1 MTKPMPVHET
11 AVNAVSASPSPPRPG
26 RLPANVA
33 PDRRRKWEAEM
44 REWLAWRMDQ
54 ESIEALNHCT
64 VGEVAVAAARAGD
77 PELLRQLNPDHA
89 DCIYSPKLGRGE
101 KRPKFPVRPTKSD
114 LRKVAANYA
123 RRIRAIWRA
132 EKVMQRRRPG
142 EKSAEEYAIEIL
154 WKHFGEVA
162 AGLDVDDVIA
172 AGKTGG
178 KRKRKATMGASDDEV
193 IDGA

>member
-1 MTKPMPVHET
+1 MPVHEP
-11 AVNAVSASPSPPRPG
+11 AVQRMSASPSPPLPR
-26 RLPANVA
+26 RLPTNAA

-44 REWLAWRMDQ
+44 REWLAWKMDQ

-64 VGEVAVAAARAGD
+64 VGELAVAAARAGD
-77 PELLRQLNPDHA
+77 PELLRELYPDHA

-101 KRPKFPVRPTKSD
+101 KRPKFPVQPTKSD

-132 EKVMQRRRPG
+132 EKIVQRLRPG

-178 KRKRKATMGASDDEV
+178 KRKRKAPVGQ
-193 IDGA
+193 

>member
-1 MTKPMPVHET
+1 MTKAMPVH
-11 AVNAVSASPSPPRPG
+11 APAMHAVSASPSPPLPR
-26 RLPANVA
+26 RLPPNAA
-33 PDRRRKWEAEM
+33 PDRRGKWEAEM

-54 ESIEALNHCT
+54 ESIEALNRCT
-64 VGEVAVAAARAGD
+64 AGEVAVAAARAGD
-77 PELLRQLNPDHA
+77 PELLRQLYPDHA
-89 DCIYSPKLGRGE
+89 DCIYSPKLRRGE
-101 KRPKFPVRPTKSD
+101 KYLKFPVPTKNG

-132 EKVMQRRRPG
+132 EKIMQRLRPG

-172 AGKTGG
+172 ASKTGG
-178 KRKRKATMGASDDEV
+178 KRKRKAPMGQEDCE
-193 IDGA
+193 

>member
-1 MTKPMPVHET
+1 MTKAMPVHKP
-11 AVNAVSASPSPPRPG
+11 AVHAVSASPSPPRPG

-64 VGEVAVAAARAGD
+64 VGEVAVTAARAGD
-77 PELLRQLNPDHA
+77 PEPLRKLYPDHA

-101 KRPKFPVRPTKSD
+101 KYLKFPVPTKND

-132 EKVMQRRRPG
+132 EKIMQRRRPG

-178 KRKRKATMGASDDEV
+178 KRKRKATMGQEDCEWRR
-193 IDGA
+193 GY

>member
-1 MTKPMPVHET
+1 MTKTMRVHAP
-11 AVNAVSASPSPPRPG
+11 AVLAVSASRSPPLPR
-26 RLPANVA
+26 RLPPNAA
-33 PDRRRKWEAEM
+33 PDRRRKWEVEM
-44 REWLAWRMDQ
+44 HEWLAWRMDQ
-54 ESIEALNHCT
+54 ESIEALNRCT

-77 PELLRQLNPDHA
+77 PEPLRGLYPDHA

-101 KRPKFPVRPTKSD
+101 KRPKFPVRPTESD

-132 EKVMQRRRPG
+132 EKIMQRRRPG

-154 WKHFGEVA
+154 WTHFGEVA

-178 KRKRKATMGASDDEV
+178 KRKRKAP
-193 IDGA
+193 

>member
-1 MTKPMPVHET
+1 M
-11 AVNAVSASPSPPRPG
+11 
-26 RLPANVA
+26 
-33 PDRRRKWEAEM
+33 
-44 REWLAWRMDQ
+44 
-54 ESIEALNHCT
+54 
-64 VGEVAVAAARAGD
+64 
-77 PELLRQLNPDHA
+77 
-89 DCIYSPKLGRGE
+89 GRGE
-101 KRPKFPVRPTKSD
+101 KYLKFPVPTKND

-132 EKVMQRRRPG
+132 EKIMQRRRPG

-178 KRKRKATMGASDDEV
+178 KRKPKAPMAATKIATCDEV
-193 IDGA
+193 IGRGMNEEDAELTGILQN

>member
-1 MTKPMPVHET
+1 
-11 AVNAVSASPSPPRPG
+11 
-26 RLPANVA
+26 
-33 PDRRRKWEAEM
+33 M

-54 ESIEALNHCT
+54 ESIEALNRCT
-64 VGEVAVAAARAGD
+64 AGEVAVAAARAGD
-77 PELLRQLNPDHA
+77 PELLRQLYPDHA
-89 DCIYSPKLGRGE
+89 DCIYSPKLRRGE
-101 KRPKFPVRPTKSD
+101 KYLKFPVPTKNG

-132 EKVMQRRRPG
+132 EKIMQRLRPG

-172 AGKTGG
+172 ASKTGG
-178 KRKRKATMGASDDEV
+178 KRKRKAPMGQEDCE
-193 IDGA
+193 

>member
-1 MTKPMPVHET
+1 MTKTMPVHEPT
-11 AVNAVSASPSPPRPG
+11 MHAVSASPSPPLPG
-26 RLPANVA
+26 RLPPNAA
-33 PDRRRKWEAEM
+33 PDRRGKWEAEM

-77 PELLRQLNPDHA
+77 PELLRQLYPDHA

-101 KRPKFPVRPTKSD
+101 KYLKFPVPTKNG

-132 EKVMQRRRPG
+132 EKIMQHPPRREVRRGVRDRNPVEALRGSRRRPG
-142 EKSAEEYAIEIL
+142 R
-154 WKHFGEVA
+154 GRRDCR
-162 AGLDVDDVIA
+162 GQN
-172 AGKTGG
+172 GRQTQT
-178 KRKRKATMGASDDEV
+178 KAPMGQEDASDE
-193 IDGA
+193 GY

>member
-1 MTKPMPVHET
+1 M
-11 AVNAVSASPSPPRPG
+11 
-26 RLPANVA
+26 
-33 PDRRRKWEAEM
+33 
-44 REWLAWRMDQ
+44 
-54 ESIEALNHCT
+54 
-64 VGEVAVAAARAGD
+64 
-77 PELLRQLNPDHA
+77 
-89 DCIYSPKLGRGE
+89 GRGE
-101 KRPKFPVRPTKSD
+101 KYLKFPVPTKND

-132 EKVMQRRRPG
+132 EKIMQRRRPG

-178 KRKRKATMGASDDEV
+178 KRKRKAPMGQEDCE
-193 IDGA
+193 

>member
-1 MTKPMPVHET
+1 MTKAMPVH
-11 AVNAVSASPSPPRPG
+11 APAMHAVSASPSPPLPR
-26 RLPANVA
+26 RLPPNAA
-33 PDRRRKWEAEM
+33 PDPRGKWEAEM

-54 ESIEALNHCT
+54 ESIEALNRCT
-64 VGEVAVAAARAGD
+64 AGEVAVAAARAG
-77 PELLRQLNPDHA
+77 LLRQLYPDHA
-89 DCIYSPKLGRGE
+89 DCIYSPKLRRGE
-101 KRPKFPVRPTKSD
+101 KYLKFPVPTKNG

-132 EKVMQRRRPG
+132 EKIMQRLRPG

-172 AGKTGG
+172 ASKTGG
-178 KRKRKATMGASDDEV
+178 KRKRKAPMGQEDCE
-193 IDGA
+193 